1 MALLLNISEMVRS
14 VSRSITRHK
23 VGSHVR
29 PFSALGAGALARAGG
44 CVGSAQGEFG
54 VSIPTA
60 VLPVTL
66 IAEVQPVSLQQG
78 FL

>member
-1 MALLLNISEMVRS
+1 M
-14 VSRSITRHK
+14 
-23 VGSHVR
+23 R